1 MLTTCLACGQELAV
15 FIGDPDCAPWLCNT
29 DRLAFW
35 SCELAPEARAAY
47 RPAHRD
53 WGHKP
58 VKVGGVPLEQARLV
72 ELVAARI
79 RNTSLHP
86 HALKLVPTTRLHTLN
101 RSRYSPSM
109 QAAVATELTIRQ
121 NAVAG
126 AAS

>member
-47 RPAHRD
+47 RPTHRD

-72 ELVAARI
+72 EVVAARI

-86 HALKLVPTTRLHTLN
+86 QALPLVPTPRLQALN
-101 RSRYSPSM
+101 TSRYSPSM
-109 QAAVATELTIRQ
+109 QAAVAGELTVRK
-121 NAVAG
+121 NATK